1 MSGTNREVVSCR
13 DRKLKAIA
21 DFWRSLPN
29 PSELAGMS
37 GRSLADLRR
46 EAMDCLRRSP
56 PDLKGAQAVT
66 FQAIHDMRND
76 EQS

>member
-1 MSGTNREVVSCR
+1 MSGKRREVVSCR
-13 DRKLKAIA
+13 ERKLSAIVS
-21 DFWRSLPN
+21 FWHSLPD

-46 EAMDCLRRSP
+46 EALACLKRSP
-56 PDLKGAQAVT
+56 PDLNGAQAAT